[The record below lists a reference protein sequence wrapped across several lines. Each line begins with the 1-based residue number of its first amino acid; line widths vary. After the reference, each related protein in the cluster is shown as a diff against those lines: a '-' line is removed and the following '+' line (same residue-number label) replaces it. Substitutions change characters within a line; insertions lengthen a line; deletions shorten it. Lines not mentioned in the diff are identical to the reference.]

1 MFEYNEH
8 RTTTTNKKNEK
19 QFNGSSF
26 DRCTSIPW
34 PHMHF
39 HACHTNKKQKKK
51 NPSLNHLKWGV
62 FVNRIIK
69 IHWEYGF
76 AFQFT
81 ARAIDTAN
89 NHNCWKWVWLRSVNG
104 QWIRVHLL
112 RVYTLTHTSISWKS
126 DADYLFSHTN
136 EIARASSQ
144 NDDGKRWQRCYAWAI
159 NDRDFGEEVISLRR
173 MATAS
178 QLFRWLLHGGA
189 SGWERLRWRSGQTL
203 RRMRAWEFH
212 L

>member
-1 MFEYNEH
+1 MYFDTMTPH
-8 RTTTTNKKNEK
+8 A
-19 QFNGSSF
+19 FSF
-26 DRCTSIPW
+26 MPYQ
-34 PHMHF
+34 
-39 HACHTNKKQKKK
+39 QKTEKK

-69 IHWEYGF
+69 IHWKYGF
-76 AFQFT
+76 TFQFT